1 MSVVQYKREFVAQF
15 GDLKISQ
22 LGGALAGLRCVFNIE
37 RDKLPWPN
45 NAELNVYN
53 LAESTRA
60 KITQAGPVTA
70 TISAGYVGE
79 AKPIFFGVLDII
91 EHIKDGTEWVTHM
104 SSSDCGE
111 KIKQTKVSAAFTKG
125 QTVGT
130 VIKAIVDTLGLGRG
144 NLADFDNDSDLLEPL
159 AHGGALHGNA
169 VEELAYFLRA
179 ANLEFS
185 IQDGKVQFVHI
196 GEGVPNTVGPRLSP
210 TTGLVGSA
218 RIVREKATDLTRK
231 KTKKTAKNTVTTA
244 LGEKVD
250 MITTIEG
257 TCLIQGQIVPG
268 IPVRIESASVTTDAL
283 CCAVKHTGDTRG
295 NDWYS
300 DFKLIP
306 LDEQ

>member
-1 MSVVQYKREFVAQF
+1 MAVTQFKREFVGEF
-15 GDLKISQ
+15 GDVKISQ
-22 LGGALAGLRCVFNIE
+22 LGGQLTGLRCVFNIE
-37 RDKLPWPN
+37 RDKLPWAN

-53 LAESTRA
+53 LAEATRA
-60 KITQAGPVTA
+60 KLTQAGPVTA
-70 TISAGYVGE
+70 RVSAGYVGE
-79 AKPIFFGVLDII
+79 AKQIFFGVLDIV
-91 EHIKDGTEWVTHM
+91 EHIKDGTDWVTHM

-111 KIKQTKVSAAFTKG
+111 KIKQTKVSASFAKG
-125 QTVGT
+125 QTLGT

-144 NLADFDNDSDLLEPL
+144 NLADFDNDSDLLTPL
-159 AHGGALHGNA
+159 IHGGTLHGNA

-179 ANLEFS
+179 VNLEFS

-196 GEGVPNTVGPRLSP
+196 GEGVPNTVGPKLSP

-218 RIVREKATDLTRK
+218 RLVREKATDLTRK
-231 KTKKTAKNTVTTA
+231 KTKKTGKNTVLTA
-244 LGEKVD
+244 LGDTVD

-257 TCLIQGQIVPG
+257 TCLIESQIVPG
-268 IPVRIESASVTTDAL
+268 VPVRIESESVNADAV

-306 LDEQ
+306 LDGQ